1 VPSGA
6 VDVVKSTLAALR
18 AGDEEQVAAAMD
30 AHLALLERIS
40 EDVAGRSFRRR
51 TPLA

>member
-1 VPSGA
+1 LPSS
-6 VDVVKSTLAALR
+6 KTSTRSSKKLR

-30 AHLALLERIS
+30 AHFALLERIS

>member
-1 VPSGA
+1 
-6 VDVVKSTLAALR
+6 
-18 AGDEEQVAAAMD
+18 MD
-30 AHLALLERIS
+30 AHLALLERIY

>member
-1 VPSGA
+1 
-6 VDVVKSTLAALR
+6 
-18 AGDEEQVAAAMD
+18 MD
-30 AHLALLERIS
+30 AHFALLERIS